1 MSSPSIEHRH
11 EFAAL
16 AESPQLFVGRE
27 RELALINDLFEHV
40 AARGRSLL
48 VRGEAGIGKSALLG
62 EAKRRAED
70 LGMQVLSTSGAPF
83 ETQMP
88 FAGLHRLMRP
98 LLREL
103 GALPE
108 RQRDVLSV
116 AFGISNGPAPDL
128 FLIALAALDLLADR
142 AAKVPLLVVVEDA
155 HWLDAATCDVLAFIA
170 RRVDMEA
177 IVLLIAARDQPPIH
191 VDGKDLPELRLEP
204 LDDVS
209 ASVLLSTHAP
219 GLTPYV
225 RRRLLVEA
233 AGNPLALM
241 ELPRAL
247 DSEQFDV
254 LPAMAPLPITDRLE
268 HAFASRVS
276 ELPAATR
283 SLLLVA
289 ALDEVAS
296 VHEILTAA
304 SLVGNVPI
312 TADDIAPA
320 EMARLVSV
328 SGEALRFRHPLVRAA
343 IYHDAPTSVR
353 QAAHRGLAQ
362 THAADPD
369 RRVWHQAA
377 ALTGPDEQAAADLE
391 AAAERALRRGAPAV
405 AAAALERAAQLSDPQ
420 TNRGNLLVRAAQIEL
435 ELGLTD
441 LALRHLADAKPLT
454 LGQEERTRL
463 MLMLE
468 ASDEDSWSG
477 ATRVAA
483 FAEIANE
490 MRGADGP
497 SLALKSL
504 LTVALG
510 CWWGNATQETRDL
523 VVDAAER
530 LRAAE
535 DDPALLAVLAC
546 ADPVKQGALVIDR
559 ISRMTPDAIDDPA
572 ALHLVGTAATAVLA
586 FDLSWGFLIKAVD
599 GLRAQGRLGLLAQ
612 ALVSQSWAAI
622 HLAKETQAMSAADE
636 AARLA
641 RETGQSR
648 WALAADL
655 AKATVAGERGDIETA
670 NALANQA
677 EAELLPIGA
686 QAMLSLV
693 QFARGRYAVAHQL
706 YSDGFECLKRVTDPT
721 DVAYHP
727 FVGWWA
733 LADLIEA
740 AAQAGRP
747 EEARR
752 YLNELEAAAAQ
763 TSASYL
769 RATVGY
775 ARPILAPDDRAEALY
790 QAALDNDLSSWPCY
804 RGRLLLNYGRWLRR
818 QRRVAESRAPLR
830 AARESFDA
838 LAFDGLAEIA
848 RQELRASGETSIR
861 RTPDARDQLTPQEL
875 QIAHLAAAGLSNRDI
890 GQQLYVSHRT
900 VGSHLYKIF
909 PKLGVSSRS
918 QLAEALQGLSS

>member
-1 MSSPSIEHRH
+1 MSSPSIERRR
-11 EFAAL
+11 ELAAL
-16 AESPQLFVGRE
+16 GESPQLFGRE
-27 RELALINDLFEHV
+27 REVALINDLFEQIG
-40 AARGRSLL
+40 ARGRSLL
-48 VRGEAGIGKSALLG
+48 IRGEAGIGKSALLG
-62 EAKRRAED
+62 QAHTRAEE
-70 LGMQVLSTSGAPF
+70 LGMPVLNISGAPF

-98 LLREL
+98 LLRE
-103 GALPE
+103 AVVLPA
-108 RQRDVLSV
+108 RQREALSV
-116 AFGISNGPAPDL
+116 AFGTSNGPTPDL
-128 FLIALAALDLLADR
+128 FLIALAALDVLSDR

-170 RRVDMEA
+170 RRVEMEA
-177 IVLLIAARDQPPIH
+177 IVLLFAARDHPPIQ
-191 VDGKDLPELRLEP
+191 VDGKGLPELRLES
-204 LDDVS
+204 LDDAS
-209 ASVLLSTHAP
+209 AGALLSAHAP
-219 GLTPYV
+219 ALTPDV
-225 RRRLLVEA
+225 RRRLLDEA
-233 AGNPLALM
+233 GGNPLALM
-241 ELPRAL
+241 ELPLAL
-247 DSEQFDV
+247 ESEHFDV
-254 LPAMAPLPITDRLE
+254 LPAMAPLPITDRLKR
-268 HAFASRVS
+268 AFASRVS
-276 ELPAATR
+276 ELPSATR

-289 ALDEVAS
+289 ALDEVAT
-296 VHEILTAA
+296 VGEILAAA
-304 SLVGNVPI
+304 SLVGNGPT

-320 EMARLVSV
+320 EAARLVSV
-328 SGEALRFRHPLVRAA
+328 SGQTLRFRHPLVRAA
-343 IYHDAPTSVR
+343 IYHAAPTSVR
-353 QAAHRGLAQ
+353 QAVHRGLAQ

-369 RRVWHQAA
+369 RSVWHQAA
-377 ALTGPDEQAAADLE
+377 ALTGPDEQVAADLE
-391 AAAERALRRGAPAV
+391 TAAQRALRRGAPA
-405 AAAALERAAQLSDPQ
+405 AAASALERAAQLSDPE
-420 TNRGNLLVRAAQIEL
+420 TNRGNLLVRAAEIEL
-435 ELGLTD
+435 ELGRTD
-441 LALRHLADAKPLT
+441 LALKHLGEAKLLK
-454 LGQEERTRL
+454 LGREERTRL

-477 ATRVAA
+477 AARVAA
-483 FAEIANE
+483 FAEIANQ

-497 SLALKSL
+497 ALALKSL
-504 LTVALG
+504 LTVAVG
-510 CWWGNATQETRDL
+510 CWWGNPTQETRDL
-523 VVDAAER
+523 VVAAAGR

-559 ISRMTPDAIDDPA
+559 ISRMTPDAIGDPA

-670 NALANQA
+670 NALINQA

-706 YSDGFECLKRVTDPT
+706 YSDGFECLKRVTDPN
-721 DVAYHP
+721 DVAFHP

-752 YLNELEAAAAQ
+752 YLDELEAVAAQ

-775 ARPILAPDDRAEALY
+775 ARPILAADDKAEALY
-790 QAALDNDLSSWPCY
+790 QAALDSDLSSWPCY

-875 QIAHLAAAGLSNRDI
+875 QIAHLAASGLSNRDI
-890 GQQLYVSHRT
+890 GQRLYVSHRT
-900 VGSHLYKIF
+900 VGSHLYRIF

-918 QLAEALQGLSS
+918 QLAEALQGVPS